1 MKRFINNHKQRMQ
14 PKADTE
20 HKKRHS
26 KWFRCGKDII
36 KNTFE
41 IEYGSSLRGLTT
53 ISLQI
58 LVVSWFKLSAEQ
70 VQKKE
75 LS

>member
-1 MKRFINNHKQRMQ
+1 MKLFIETHKQRTC

-20 HKKRHS
+20 HKKSQS
-26 KWFRCGKDII
+26 KGFRCGKDII

-41 IEYGSSLRGLTT
+41 IENGSSLRGLTT

-58 LVVSWFKLSAEQ
+58 LVACCFNLSAEQ
-70 VQKKE
+70 V
-75 LS
+75 